1 MRFWSRA
8 APTVNGNRDRLLFGI
23 KMSRAAGLQGPYF
36 HYEPMPSYGHCGYE
50 VAIQML
56 LHSRHPGRYS
66 RDHVQLDTIRKL
78 RTRHGN
84 QVRASPQANK
94 QTLSLGDQKGR
105 YQRFSAD
112 PAASFWFYRFFDG
125 CRIRMGQD
133 WRPNQAMSQDLLH
146 EVLKVAGLRIEDAVT
161 MRDHNRWIVFHAYVV
176 VTYVVSL
183 RGSEGL
189 LLDLAGLIRQW
200 EKGNGSCVV
209 IALLGK
215 IKGEHHER
223 CHLLPSVLV
232 TQSGVSVAESLE
244 RLIATKRRNGF
255 EDGPAISD
263 EKGEAYSSRAIDD
276 CLHEMLEDLFD
287 EKPTLFKRSEP
298 FNVPRILRRL
308 R

>member
-1 MRFWSRA
+1 
-8 APTVNGNRDRLLFGI
+8 
-23 KMSRAAGLQGPYF
+23 
-36 HYEPMPSYGHCGYE
+36 
-50 VAIQML
+50 
-56 LHSRHPGRYS
+56 
-66 RDHVQLDTIRKL
+66 
-78 RTRHGN
+78 
-84 QVRASPQANK
+84 
-94 QTLSLGDQKGR
+94 
-105 YQRFSAD
+105 
-112 PAASFWFYRFFDG
+112 
-125 CRIRMGQD
+125 MGQD